1 MAGTTPAM
9 KICCDG
15 RIMGLDFLLLQFS
28 KESRWHVC
36 FHFLHML
43 ILQTHA
49 KILPLPVVI
58 AYE

>member
-1 MAGTTPAM
+1 M

-36 FHFLHML
+36 FHFLHTL

-49 KILPLPVVI
+49 KIQPLPVVI